1 MDILHEIVFDVGRQ
15 LLEEEVQDKNV
26 DLYMSELKEFSLMR
40 KNNFLNS
47 DKTYTQ
53 VFHFDFAELVASNFV
68 LDPLSVMIPE
78 GVRMKVLHSP
88 KQRKMIKSW
97 ISQYTATSEIGIQ
110 WLLMRAELSSMYR
123 IAEVEEQSRPDGTQ

>member
-1 MDILHEIVFDVGRQ
+1 
-15 LLEEEVQDKNV
+15 
-26 DLYMSELKEFSLMR
+26 
-40 KNNFLNS
+40 
-47 DKTYTQ
+47 
-53 VFHFDFAELVASNFV
+53 
-68 LDPLSVMIPE
+68 MIPE

-88 KQRKMIKSW
+88 EQRKMIKSW